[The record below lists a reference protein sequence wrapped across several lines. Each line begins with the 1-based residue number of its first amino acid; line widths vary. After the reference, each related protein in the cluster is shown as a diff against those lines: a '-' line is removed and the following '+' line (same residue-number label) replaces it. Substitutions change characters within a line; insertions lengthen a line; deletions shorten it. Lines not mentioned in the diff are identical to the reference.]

1 MVSYSELY
9 TKSKLD
15 LDSAEHLLYVTYN
28 ISKDSNFIMSVTSKL
43 LDSVKKG
50 LASLMLY
57 ERSLK
62 NIEAFPKQFSVL
74 TEIFN
79 TKVSDKR
86 NFDPVIKGFLR
97 KMVDLDNSLKS
108 SSIHYRR
115 DSNFVIAESNFDT
128 RSYDLNTLKTYFD
141 QSQEFITKV
150 GDIINESE

>member
-50 LASLMLY
+50 LESLMLY

-79 TKVSDKR
+79 
-86 NFDPVIKGFLR
+86 
-97 KMVDLDNSLKS
+97 
-108 SSIHYRR
+108 SIQACIHR
-115 DSNFVIAESNFDT
+115 
-128 RSYDLNTLKTYFD
+128 
-141 QSQEFITKV
+141 
-150 GDIINESE
+150 